1 MLYDSVAYKNVMS
14 NGLVLD
20 KNGNKMS
27 KRLGNGVDP
36 FETIGKYG
44 ADATRWY
51 MISNS
56 QPWDNL
62 KFDTEG
68 LEEVHRKLFSTLYN
82 TYTFFA
88 LYANVDGF
96 ANNESVIAVAERPEI
111 DRWII
116 SCLNTLIKDVEESMD
131 DYEPTKAARAIMEFV
146 NDQVSNWYVR
156 LSRRRFWKTDDHQD
170 KLSAYQTLHT
180 VLTTI
185 AQLMS
190 PIAPF
195 YSDWLFRSLSQ
206 AEEDDAM
213 SVHLEDFP
221 VSDNSLIDKEL
232 EKRMEI
238 AQQLTSLVLS
248 LRKKESIKVRQP
260 LAKILVPVL
269 DDQQEEMVKSVQNL
283 IMSEVNVKNVEFIRD
298 TTGIVS
304 KKVKPNFKLLG
315 KKVGGK
321 MKEVAAAISEMNAE
335 KIKELETNQSI
346 EIKISDQNYTLLL
359 EEVEI
364 IAEDIEG
371 WLIASEKGWT
381 VALDITITEELLN
394 EGYARELV
402 NKIQNQRKENNL
414 EVTDKIS
421 IKILKHSILQKA
433 IITFN
438 KYICS
443 ETLALNLEFV
453 DVLDNAKNYELN
465 DQEILM
471 DIQKISK

>member
-1 MLYDSVAYKNVMS
+1 
-14 NGLVLD
+14 
-20 KNGNKMS
+20 
-27 KRLGNGVDP
+27 
-36 FETIGKYG
+36 
-44 ADATRWY
+44 

-96 ANNESVIAVAERPEI
+96 TNNESVIEVAERPEI

-180 VLTTI
+180 VLKTV

-206 AEEDDAM
+206 AEEEDAM

-335 KIKELETNQSI
+335 QVKELETNQNI
-346 EIKISDQNYTLLL
+346 EIQISDQNYTLLL

-371 WLIASEKGWT
+371 WLIASDKGWT
-381 VALDITITEELLN
+381 VALDITITEELMN

-414 EVTDKIS
+414 EVTDKIL
-421 IKILKHSILQKA
+421 IKIINHTFIQNAILSFK
-433 IITFN
+433 
-438 KYICS
+438 KYICN
-443 ETLALNLEFV
+443 ETLATDIMFVEVLE
-453 DVLDNAKNYELN
+453 NAKIYELN

>member
-96 ANNESVIAVAERPEI
+96 TNSESVIKIAERPEI

-180 VLTTI
+180 VLKTV

-206 AEEDDAM
+206 AEEEDAM

-221 VSDNSLIDKEL
+221 VSDIDLIDKEL

-269 DDQQEEMVKSVQNL
+269 DDQQEDMVKSVQNL

-335 KIKELETNQSI
+335 QIKELETNQNI
-346 EIKISDQNYTLLL
+346 EIQISDQNYTLLL

-371 WLIASEKGWT
+371 WLIASDKGWT
-381 VALDITITEELLN
+381 VALDITITEELMN

-414 EVTDKIS
+414 EVTDKIL
-421 IKILKHSILQKA
+421 IKIINHTFIQNAILSFK
-433 IITFN
+433 
-438 KYICS
+438 KYICN
-443 ETLALNLEFV
+443 ETLATDIMFV
-453 DVLDNAKNYELN
+453 EVLDNAKIYELN

>member
-1 MLYDSVAYKNVMS
+1 
-14 NGLVLD
+14 
-20 KNGNKMS
+20 
-27 KRLGNGVDP
+27 
-36 FETIGKYG
+36 
-44 ADATRWY
+44 
-51 MISNS
+51 
-56 QPWDNL
+56 
-62 KFDTEG
+62 
-68 LEEVHRKLFSTLYN
+68 
-82 TYTFFA
+82 
-88 LYANVDGF
+88 
-96 ANNESVIAVAERPEI
+96 
-111 DRWII
+111 
-116 SCLNTLIKDVEESMD
+116 
-131 DYEPTKAARAIMEFV
+131 MEFV